1 MGMWNEM
8 AAWYAA
14 QAERNVEHGRPRASS
29 SGFRAELDFEA
40 VEREALEL
48 LERLLARGE
57 VEIPRAVERARNATA
72 LESAR
77 SARGRRRRRCV
88 RMR

>member
-14 QAERNVEHGRPRASS
+14 QAERNVERPRTSS
-29 SGFRAELDFEA
+29 SGFRAEIDFEA

-57 VEIPRAVERARNATA
+57 VVIPRAVERARNAAA
-72 LESAR
+72 LDAAEFLAIVAAAR
-77 SARGRRRRRCV
+77 
-88 RMR
+88 